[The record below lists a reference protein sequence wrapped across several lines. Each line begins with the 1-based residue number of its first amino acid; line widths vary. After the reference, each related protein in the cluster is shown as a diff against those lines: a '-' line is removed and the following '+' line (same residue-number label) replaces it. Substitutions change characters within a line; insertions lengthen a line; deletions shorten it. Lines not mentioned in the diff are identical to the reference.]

1 MYATLNKQKWYKIKI
16 SDQSCKMSDEFIN
29 VEVTLLL
36 GFHFTW
42 IKSNQLLGC
51 NYTDTVDTVFHVMK
65 QLFSLPFSF
74 TCALH
79 LNSYKYAWSFPLPKC
94 NKICS
99 QSCILRCYHGKIFF

>member
-51 NYTDTVDTVFHVMK
+51 NYTDAVDISCDEAAILSAFLLYLCIALELLQVR
-65 QLFSLPFSF
+65 LEFSTS
-74 TCALH
+74 
-79 LNSYKYAWSFPLPKC
+79 KM
-94 NKICS
+94 
-99 QSCILRCYHGKIFF
+99 